1 MSHAAVFE
9 RDNWTCHLCGGGI
22 DRTLRN
28 KHPRMVS
35 LDHVIPVSDLDYPGH
50 VWENLAAAHL
60 RCNTV
65 KGGHAT
71 ERDWN
76 LYRKLLAARL
86 AERRW
91 CKWWT
96 PEERNDTPLTPSA

>member
-1 MSHAAVFE
+1 MSHAAVFD
-9 RDNWTCHLCGGGI
+9 RDAWTCHLCGGHI

-28 KHPRMVS
+28 KNPQMVS
-35 LDHVIPVSDLDYPGH
+35 LDHIIPVCDPDYPGH

-65 KGGHAT
+65 KGGTAT
-71 ERDWN
+71 PEDWN
-76 LYRKLLAARL
+76 LYRKLLAVRL

-91 CKWWT
+91 CRWWT
-96 PEERNDTPLTPSA
+96 PEERSATPQTLSA